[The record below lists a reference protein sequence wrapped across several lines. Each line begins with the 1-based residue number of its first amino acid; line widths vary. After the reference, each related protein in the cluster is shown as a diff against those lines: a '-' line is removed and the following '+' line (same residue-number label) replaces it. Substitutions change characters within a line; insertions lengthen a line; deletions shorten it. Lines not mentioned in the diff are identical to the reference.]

1 MKRGIAIAGA
11 AWLALVALPADA
23 QERTAVKAGFE
34 LPSGSGK
41 TILVFRPTVSVGAQS
56 TGGLFEPNGDWTE
69 QARRNIE
76 AALTEQQQRIGN
88 RVVAAPESYGADA
101 QLVEEYA
108 ALFAAVSQSVIDY
121 QFFVGERLNE
131 ITWYAGIAPDE
142 PLIRETSRK
151 HKPLPRLKRAT
162 LLAEIPEL
170 LEATYRT
177 ERSVADFQLTSAKP
191 DPFLGQPGIRF
202 TYAYVDNDHLPR
214 RGEARATLVDGR
226 LYLATFDAPRQH
238 FFDRSLGDFRAD
250 RRGDAVVRPD
260 RVAETNVI
268 PAQAGI
274 SRL

>member
-1 MKRGIAIAGA
+1 MKREIAIAGA
-11 AWLALVALPADA
+11 AWLALVAMPAGA

-34 LPSGSGK
+34 LPAGSGK

-238 FFDRSLGDFRAD
+238 FFDRSLGDFRALT
-250 RRGDAVVRPD
+250 DA
-260 RVAETNVI
+260 ATL
-268 PAQAGI
+268 
-274 SRL
+274 S